1 MIAHLPERPGQDP
14 DFVVAFIV
22 QFRVIISARQLLG
35 RGSQPQ
41 QRFGYRAY
49 DNQGQ
54 QCKHHK
60 NGYGAQQ
67 NGPGHLMPGCG
78 YFIHRRNYHQFQ
90 PVGEGGKGYLAPL
103 PLRIIADQFTAVAFS
118 AEEFRIKVQ
127 ADFFQPRF
135 RFQPGM
141 VKNASCI
148 VHQASKTGIIHPQRM
163 HRGPHAVK
171 QRIHTQHADQNVL
184 FINWRYVGNRQ
195 QVTQKMGTI
204 GSHPAG
210 LAPPDGRKIPVGVP
224 VRRIQFVG
232 DQLGLLFKIRL
243 PHFGIEKAVFR
254 GANVRT
260 DAKIIGDDTVRMV
273 GDTAKHLPD
282 FFTVFLHKRIQLFCL
297 FGRPRGAIGPAD
309 FRKVK
314 RHQ

>member
-22 QFRVIISARQLLG
+22 QFRVIISACQLLG

-54 QCKHHK
+54 QCKHDK

-78 YFIHRRNYHQFQ
+78 DFIHRRNYHQFQ

-141 VKNASCI
+141 VKDASRF

-171 QRIHTQHADQNVL
+171 QRIHTQHADQNGHMHA
-184 FINWRYVGNRQ
+184 GNCHG
-195 QVTQKMGTI
+195 M
-204 GSHPAG
+204 
-210 LAPPDGRKIPVGVP
+210 
-224 VRRIQFVG
+224 
-232 DQLGLLFKIRL
+232 
-243 PHFGIEKAVFR
+243 
-254 GANVRT
+254 
-260 DAKIIGDDTVRMV
+260 
-273 GDTAKHLPD
+273 
-282 FFTVFLHKRIQLFCL
+282 
-297 FGRPRGAIGPAD
+297 
-309 FRKVK
+309 
-314 RHQ
+314 

>member
-1 MIAHLPERPGQDP
+1 
-14 DFVVAFIV
+14 
-22 QFRVIISARQLLG
+22 
-35 RGSQPQ
+35 
-41 QRFGYRAY
+41 
-49 DNQGQ
+49 
-54 QCKHHK
+54 
-60 NGYGAQQ
+60 
-67 NGPGHLMPGCG
+67 MPGCG

-184 FINWRYVGNRQ
+184 FINGRYVGNRQ

-210 LAPPDGRKIPVGVP
+210 LAPPDGRKIPVGIP
-224 VRRIQFVG
+224 VRGIQFVG

-254 GANVRT
+254 GADVRT